1 MKDATQFLSHNPTLL
16 ASYGLG
22 QDCQYRLFEHPTRG
36 DEAPVYMVT
45 PTGYLINTGF
55 YDLGD
60 FEEDGFSLCLELEAD
75 AYEQPRIVL
84 SGKMCGQL

>member
-1 MKDATQFLSHNPTLL
+1 MKDSTKFLAQNPTLL

-22 QDCQYRLFEHPTRG
+22 PDCQYRLFEHPTRG
-36 DEAPVYMVT
+36 DEAPVYMVA

-60 FEEDGFSLCLELEAD
+60 FEDDGFSLCLELEAD